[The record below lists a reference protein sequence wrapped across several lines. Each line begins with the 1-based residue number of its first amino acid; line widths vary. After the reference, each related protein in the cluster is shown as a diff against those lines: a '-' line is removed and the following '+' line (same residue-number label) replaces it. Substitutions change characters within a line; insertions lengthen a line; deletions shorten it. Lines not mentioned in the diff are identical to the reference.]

1 MATTA
6 NTSMV
11 GCQGM
16 NKHDQVII
24 FCYYWDTWPVW
35 AATSCGISKVKVSDG
50 ERIRPNEAFVTLRC
64 FHIRI
69 RVQLLVQEESTNHKL
84 DRRQLELTCQ
94 EWATASRGKSEAL
107 DMGGECSPLDYCDR
121 TARESVSHVTCSVW
135 PRLASRASVTPG
147 A

>member
-107 DMGGECSPLDYCDR
+107 DMGGTHPWT
-121 TARESVSHVTCSVW
+121 TATGQRGRACHMSHALCGPAWQVA
-135 PRLASRASVTPG
+135 PR
-147 A
+147 